1 MGTFSRHIFIQTNLS
16 CNLKCSYCYERNKNG
31 DVFDESIA
39 IEKLHKLLLTPTK
52 DGTKIK
58 LIGGEPFLVF
68 SRIQT
73 LCETLWALNLGEKF
87 FFQITTN
94 GTLVHGPIQDWLKRN
109 KDRVEC
115 KLSIDG
121 DKVSHDINRPNSF
134 NLIDIDF
141 FTHTWAKGTA
151 NMVVT
156 PATLTSF
163 AANVMY
169 LHSRGFYNI
178 VPIFAVLTD
187 WDNKGLEREYYNQ
200 LLSLADYYL
209 SHPTIYRCQTLRSPL
224 ERVLLHNCDFPVCEI
239 GRKIAFDIKTDKQ
252 YPCHLFFP
260 SVCGDRK
267 PENLEQQDFSKRSAL
282 EKEPCLSC
290 SFINICHTCYAA
302 NYLERGAY
310 ANRDMTMCS
319 YRKIGFLVNAQ
330 LEYRRILSSSNITD
344 KDYSTMMAI
353 KTIMPELST
362 IEKELFV

>member
-16 CNLKCSYCYERNKNG
+16 CNLKCNYCYERYKNG
-31 DVFDESIA
+31 EVFNENIA
-39 IEKLHKLLLTPTK
+39 VEKLRRLLMTPTK

-68 SRIQT
+68 PKIRT
-73 LCETLWALNLGEKF
+73 LCESLWAFNLTEKF
-87 FFQITTN
+87 YFQITTN
-94 GTLVHGPIQDWLKRN
+94 GTLVHGAVQDWLRSN

-121 DKVSHDINRPNSF
+121 NKASHEMIRPNSF

-141 FTHTWAKGTA
+141 FTNPWVKGTA

-156 PATLTSF
+156 PATLSSF
-163 AANVMY
+163 ADNVIF
-169 LHSRGFYNI
+169 LHSHGFYNI

-187 WDNKGLEREYYNQ
+187 WANKRLERTYYNQ

-209 SHPTIYRCQTLRSPL
+209 AHPNIYRCQTLRNPL
-224 ERVLLHNCDFPVCEI
+224 ERILLHSCDFPICEI
-239 GRKIAFDIKTDKQ
+239 GRKMAFDIKTDKQ

-260 SVCGDRK
+260 SVCGDRQ
-267 PENLEQQDFSKRSAL
+267 PENLDRQDFSRRSAL

-310 ANRDMTMCS
+310 ANRDMTMCR

-330 LEYRRILSSSNITD
+330 LEYRRILSSSTITD
-344 KDYSTMMAI
+344 KDYSTMVAI
-353 KTIMPELST
+353 KTILPMLNS
-362 IEKELFV
+362 IEKELLV

>member
-1 MGTFSRHIFIQTNLS
+1 MPSYSRHIFIQTNLS
-16 CNLKCSYCYERNKNG
+16 CNLKCGYCYERDKSG
-31 DVFDESIA
+31 DIFDESIA
-39 IEKLHKLLLTPTK
+39 FEKLRRLLSTTTRN
-52 DGTKIK
+52 GTKIK
-58 LIGGEPFLVF
+58 LIGGEPLLVF
-68 SRIQT
+68 PKIKT
-73 LCETLWALNLGEKF
+73 LCESLWALNLNEHF

-94 GTLVHGPIQDWLKRN
+94 GTLVHGEIQDWLYYNR
-109 KDRVEC
+109 DRVEC

-121 DKVSHDINRPNSF
+121 NKESHNINRPHSF
-134 NLIDIDF
+134 NLIDINF
-141 FTHTWAKGTA
+141 FTHTWPKGTA

-156 PATLTSF
+156 PATLPSF
-163 AANVMY
+163 ADNVKY
-169 LHSRGFYNI
+169 LHSYGFYNI

-187 WDNKGLEREYYNQ
+187 WDNKGLEREYYSQ

-209 SHPTIYRCQTLRSPL
+209 SHPSIYRCQTLRSPI

-260 SVCGDRK
+260 SVCGDQQ
-267 PENLEQQDFSKRSAL
+267 PEILDQQDFSKRSAL

-302 NYLERGAY
+302 NYIERGSY
-310 ANRDMTMCS
+310 ANRDMTMCR

-330 LEYRRILSSSNITD
+330 LEYRRILFSSSITD

-353 KTIMPELST
+353 KTLIPELNA